1 MTTKEVR
8 EGKSSNLPPTKSNLQ
23 PIANDF
29 EDSTLPS
36 PWGRVEEEKFS
47 CDFMFL

>member
-29 EDSTLPS
+29 EDSTLPL
-36 PWGRVEEEKFS
+36 P
-47 CDFMFL
+47 